1 MLAIERK
8 NEILDK
14 LRAEQRVLVSDLAA
28 YYHVTEETIRRDLD
42 KLEKEGYATKT
53 YGGAI
58 LGNSTK
64 TDLSYTI
71 RNKTNV
77 EAKNQIAAI
86 ASHLIE
92 DGDHL
97 MLDDSSTSLYLA
109 KKLKEKKNLTVIT
122 NSVELVVELSDVEG
136 WTILLTGGRLKPE
149 SLALVGDQTQQALR
163 RYHVDKAVMSCKG
176 IDLESGVTDSSEFHS
191 QTKQSMLRCAKT
203 RILIL
208 DSSKFDKISF
218 IDIAPLDVFDTIVTN
233 AAPSTALNA
242 CIRARN
248 KTRTARLSL
257 QPDSRAA
264 ACSARGSL
272 LFFSCSLRL
281 CRFLLFHQGHT
292 GQNEEDP
299 YRAQQ
304 AERSVKHVIE
314 RQRHPQIACQHE
326 N

>member
-42 KLEKEGYATKT
+42 KLEKEQKFTQPPAR
-53 YGGAI
+53 
-58 LGNSTK
+58 NSTK

-233 AAPSTALNA
+233 AAPSKAWL
-242 CIRARN
+242 
-248 KTRTARLSL
+248 
-257 QPDSRAA
+257 DY
-264 ACSARGSL
+264 
-272 LFFSCSLRL
+272 F
-281 CRFLLFHQGHT
+281 
-292 GQNEEDP
+292 
-299 YRAQQ
+299 
-304 AERSVKHVIE
+304 AEHSIE
-314 RQRHPQIACQHE
+314 CLYPGAK
-326 N
+326 

>member
-28 YYHVTEETIRRDLD
+28 YYNVTEETIRRDLD

-64 TDLSYTI
+64 TDMSYTI

-77 EAKNQIAAI
+77 DAKTQIALLA
-86 ASHLIE
+86 AALVE

-109 KKLKEKKNLTVIT
+109 KKLKDKKNLTVIT
-122 NSVELVVELSDVEG
+122 NSVELVVELSGVEG
-136 WTILLTGGRLKPE
+136 WTIILTGGRLKPE
-149 SLALVGDQTQQALR
+149 SLALVGDQTQQSLR

-191 QTKQSMLRCAKT
+191 QTKQSMLCCAKK

-208 DSSKFDKISF
+208 DSSKFDKVSF
-218 IDIAPLDVFDTIVTN
+218 IDIAPLDAFDTVVTN
-233 AAPSTALNA
+233 AVPSKAWLDYFADHN
-242 CIRARN
+242 
-248 KTRTARLSL
+248 
-257 QPDSRAA
+257 
-264 ACSARGSL
+264 
-272 LFFSCSLRL
+272 
-281 CRFLLFHQGHT
+281 
-292 GQNEEDP
+292 
-299 YRAQQ
+299 
-304 AERSVKHVIE
+304 IE
-314 RQRHPQIACQHE
+314 CLYPGTK
-326 N
+326 

>member
-71 RNKTNV
+71 RNKT
-77 EAKNQIAAI
+77 
-86 ASHLIE
+86 
-92 DGDHL
+92 
-97 MLDDSSTSLYLA
+97 LYLA

-233 AAPSTALNA
+233 AAPSKAWL
-242 CIRARN
+242 
-248 KTRTARLSL
+248 
-257 QPDSRAA
+257 DY
-264 ACSARGSL
+264 
-272 LFFSCSLRL
+272 F
-281 CRFLLFHQGHT
+281 
-292 GQNEEDP
+292 
-299 YRAQQ
+299 
-304 AERSVKHVIE
+304 AEHGIE
-314 RQRHPQIACQHE
+314 CLYPGAK
-326 N
+326 

>member
-14 LRAEQRVLVSDLAA
+14 LRTEQRVLVSDLAE

-86 ASHLIE
+86 ASRLIE

-122 NSVELVVELSDVEG
+122 NSVELVMELNGVES

-149 SLALVGDQTQQALR
+149 SLALVGDQIYTDVLGANC
-163 RYHVDKAVMSCKG
+163 A
-176 IDLESGVTDSSEFHS
+176 GV
-191 QTKQSMLRCAKT
+191 QS
-203 RILIL
+203 ILISAIHNHTIWL
-208 DSSKFDKISF
+208 KLRHVAELPF
-218 IDIAPLDVFDTIVTN
+218 IAIGTWRI
-233 AAPSTALNA
+233 
-242 CIRARN
+242 
-248 KTRTARLSL
+248 
-257 QPDSRAA
+257 
-264 ACSARGSL
+264 
-272 LFFSCSLRL
+272 
-281 CRFLLFHQGHT
+281 
-292 GQNEEDP
+292 
-299 YRAQQ
+299 
-304 AERSVKHVIE
+304 
-314 RQRHPQIACQHE
+314 QHE
-326 N
+326 KH

>member
-77 EAKNQIAAI
+77 EAKNQIALL
-86 ASHLIE
+86 ASRLVE

-122 NSVELVVELSDVEG
+122 NSVELVVELNETEG
-136 WTILLTGGRLKPE
+136 WTIILTGGRLKAE
-149 SLALVGDQTQQALR
+149 SLALVGDQTQKMLR
-163 RYHVDKAVMSCKG
+163 HYHVDKAIMSCKG
-176 IDLESGVTDSSEFHS
+176 VDLNAGVTDSSEFHS
-191 QTKQSMLRCAKT
+191 QTKQSMLHCAK
-203 RILIL
+203 RKILIL

-218 IDIAPLDVFDTIVTN
+218 IDIAPLDAFDTVVTN
-233 AAPSTALNA
+233 AAPSREWLDYFAEHNIECLYPE
-242 CIRARN
+242 N
-248 KTRTARLSL
+248 K
-257 QPDSRAA
+257 
-264 ACSARGSL
+264 
-272 LFFSCSLRL
+272 
-281 CRFLLFHQGHT
+281 
-292 GQNEEDP
+292 
-299 YRAQQ
+299 
-304 AERSVKHVIE
+304 
-314 RQRHPQIACQHE
+314 
-326 N
+326 

>member
-1 MLAIERK
+1 
-8 NEILDK
+8 
-14 LRAEQRVLVSDLAA
+14 
-28 YYHVTEETIRRDLD
+28 
-42 KLEKEGYATKT
+42 
-53 YGGAI
+53 
-58 LGNSTK
+58 
-64 TDLSYTI
+64 
-71 RNKTNV
+71 
-77 EAKNQIAAI
+77 
-86 ASHLIE
+86 
-92 DGDHL
+92 

-233 AAPSTALNA
+233 AAPSKAWLDYFAEHGIECLYPGREIKQEQRGCPFN
-242 CIRARN
+242 
-248 KTRTARLSL
+248 RTAALLLVPHADRYFS
-257 QPDSRAA
+257 SAA
-264 ACSARGSL
+264 VCASAV
-272 LFFSCSLRL
+272 FSFSTK
-281 CRFLLFHQGHT
+281 GHT
-292 GQNEEDP
+292 GQNEEDAGG
-299 YRAQQ
+299 AQQ
-304 AERSVKHVIE
+304 TERSVKHVIE